1 MASGMAKAKGKKA
14 ARRKA
19 PPGAR
24 PRASKPRNDF
34 VALATD
40 ALARREPDAIADAEL
55 QKVFAAAVRLYAAK
69 VERRGEAVKPF
80 GDGAV
85 TTTESIV
92 AACALIRAADL
103 NLFDVAMWFNRA
115 SPMT

>member
-1 MASGMAKAKGKKA
+1 MMASKMKAT
-14 ARRKA
+14 RRKA
-19 PPGAR
+19 TKPAKAAAPD
-24 PRASKPRNDF
+24 RAVRKDEF
-34 VALATD
+34 VARAAD
-40 ALARREPDAIADAEL
+40 ALARRDPDAIADAEL
-55 QKVFAAAVRLYAAK
+55 QRVFAAALKLYAAK
-69 VERRGEAVKPF
+69 VERRSDVKPF
-80 GDGAV
+80 RDGAV

>member
-1 MASGMAKAKGKKA
+1 MVTPKVRPEDRKRAPKKA
-14 ARRKA
+14 PVHQRKPASRRK
-19 PPGAR
+19 GDFL
-24 PRASKPRNDF
+24 ASAKH
-34 VALATD
+34 
-40 ALARREPDAIADAEL
+40 ALARRDPDAIADAEL
-55 QKVFAAAVRLYAAK
+55 QRVFAAAVKLYAAK
-69 VERRGEAVKPF
+69 VERRSDVKPF
-80 GDGAV
+80 RDGAV

>member
-1 MASGMAKAKGKKA
+1 MVTPKVRPEDRKRAPKKPSAHPRKPAS
-14 ARRKA
+14 RRK
-19 PPGAR
+19 G
-24 PRASKPRNDF
+24 DF
-34 VALATD
+34 VSLAKD
-40 ALARREPDAIADAEL
+40 ALARCEPDSISDARL
-55 QKVFAAAVRLYAAK
+55 QKVLAAAVKLYAAK
-69 VERRGEAVKPF
+69 IERRGKDVAPF
-80 GDGAV
+80 RDGAV

>member
-1 MASGMAKAKGKKA
+1 MASGMAKAKGKKTT
-14 ARRKA
+14 RRKA
-19 PPGAR
+19 PPNAR
-24 PRASKPRNDF
+24 PRAKPGGDF
-34 VALATD
+34 VTLATD
-40 ALARREPDAIADAEL
+40 ALARREPDAIADADL
-55 QKVFAAAVRLYAAK
+55 QKVFAASVRLYAAK
-69 VERRGEAVKPF
+69 SERRGEAVKPF

>member
-1 MASGMAKAKGKKA
+1 MMASKMKGT
-14 ARRKA
+14 RRKA
-19 PPGAR
+19 AKPAKAATP
-24 PRASKPRNDF
+24 PRAVRKDDF
-34 VALATD
+34 VARATD
-40 ALARREPDAIADAEL
+40 ALARHEPDAIADAEL
-55 QKVFAAAVRLYAAK
+55 QRVFAAAVKLYAAK
-69 VERRGEAVKPF
+69 VECRGEDVTPF
-80 GDGAV
+80 RDGAV

>member
-1 MASGMAKAKGKKA
+1 MASGMAKAKGKTTARGKA
-14 ARRKA
+14 S
-19 PPGAR
+19 PGAR
-24 PRASKPRNDF
+24 PRTKPGGDF

-40 ALARREPDAIADAEL
+40 ALTRREPDAITDAEL
-55 QKVFAAAVRLYAAK
+55 QKVFAAAVKLYAAK
-69 VERRGEAVKPF
+69 VERRGEDVKPF